1 MGWAA
6 GPVYG
11 DLPSLADLKFPSVS
25 TKSLHADFRAG
36 EWSGLIGNLEV
47 SLWEKKY
54 GTKV

>member
-11 DLPSLADLKFPSVS
+11 DLRHLADLKFPSVS

-36 EWSGLIGNLEV
+36 E
-47 SLWEKKY
+47 
-54 GTKV
+54 